1 MSSLQCNPHLLY
13 LRSGGCNRSTIISM
27 QVNNLIIHF
36 FFVLMV
42 LEIGGNLHTLN
53 QENVDSTPE
62 VLPVCENLKVLS
74 ILNYN
79 LDLNSKV
86 YFKKFLNLEKLYL
99 WQCHSRLFKCAKNS
113 LNLDFKCELN
123 PLSPLRDII
132 YASKEK
138 QGTALVSAIFSCVKS
153 NPRL

>member
-1 MSSLQCNPHLLY
+1 
-13 LRSGGCNRSTIISM
+13 M
-27 QVNNLIIHF
+27 QVNNLLIHF

-53 QENVDSTPE
+53 QENVDSTLE

-86 YFKKFLNLEKLYL
+86 YFKKIFEPRKIV
-99 WQCHSRLFKCAKNS
+99 SMAVS
-113 LNLDFKCELN
+113 LTF
-123 PLSPLRDII
+123 
-132 YASKEK
+132 
-138 QGTALVSAIFSCVKS
+138 V
-153 NPRL
+153 